1 MKKNLLVL
9 GILFLAYGGG
19 IQGSMAQD
27 FDYSLFDQVLKQYV
41 NEKGLVDYNGIAK
54 ESRFADYLKSLE
66 KAKVE
71 EFSRS
76 GRLAFWIDAY
86 NAVIIDQV
94 IKRKPKK
101 SVRETFIPGVWTSTE
116 IFTSRENVVASR
128 RVSPDDI
135 ENDILRPMDP
145 RIHFAIVCASLGC
158 PPLVREAYTARNVQA
173 LLDEDLRNYLR
184 SPRGLRIDREKNTL
198 YLSKIFEWFGK
209 DFIAKSGSVAAFMR
223 PYLNEEA
230 LSFLERK
237 PEIAFLEYDWSLN
250 AREPLKP

>member
-1 MKKNLLVL
+1 
-9 GILFLAYGGG
+9 
-19 IQGSMAQD
+19 
-27 FDYSLFDQVLKQYV
+27 FDQVLKQYA

-54 ESRFADYLKSLE
+54 DPRFANYLRSLE
-66 KAKVE
+66 TAKIE
-71 EFSRS
+71 DLSRD

-101 SVRETFIPGVWTSTE
+101 SVRETIIPGVWTSTD
-116 IFTSRENVVASR
+116 IFTSRENVVANR

-145 RIHFAIVCASLGC
+145 RVHFAIVCASMGC
-158 PPLVREAYTARNVQA
+158 PPLVREAYTAGNVQA

-198 YLSKIFEWFGK
+198 YLSKIFEWFGN
-209 DFIAKSGSVAAFMR
+209 DFIGKSGSVVAFVR

-237 PEIAFLEYDWSLN
+237 PEIAYLEYNWALN
-250 AREPLKP
+250 AKEPLRR